1 MRDQSSTYST
11 RDRGMETANPP
22 PPPFTFRLPL
32 PRAAEGRYTESM
44 ALLKIARMGH
54 PVLARRA
61 RPIEDPLAESIQR
74 LIGDMAE
81 TVADADG
88 IGLAAPQVHRPLRL
102 ILFIDAGAREEVAGR
117 CPIALIN
124 PEIEILDATLETD
137 LEGCLSIPG
146 LRGVVPRYRRIGY
159 RGLGADGR
167 LIEREA
173 DGVRAR
179 VVQHEVDH
187 LDGILYPM
195 RMPDLRYL
203 SFESELRHLAAGLQQ
218 QESSTP

>member
-1 MRDQSSTYST
+1 VNHQRAGAT
-11 RDRGMETANPP
+11 RPGARRVRP
-22 PPPFTFRLPL
+22 PL
-32 PRAAEGRYTESM
+32 PGAAERRYTRSM

-61 RPIEDPLAESIQR
+61 RPIEDPAAEPVQR

-81 TVADADG
+81 TMIDADG
-88 IGLAAPQVHRPLRL
+88 IGLAAPQVYRSLRL
-102 ILFIDAGAREEVAGR
+102 ILFVEAGAREEVGGR
-117 CPIALIN
+117 RPIALIN
-124 PEIEILDATLETD
+124 PEIEPLDATLESD
-137 LEGCLSIPG
+137 FEGCLSIPG
-146 LRGVVPRYRRIGY
+146 LRGIVPRYRRIGY

-167 LIEREA
+167 PIEREA
-173 DGVRAR
+173 DGLHAR

-203 SFESELRHLAAGLQQ
+203 SFESELRHLAAELEQ

>member
-1 MRDQSSTYST
+1 
-11 RDRGMETANPP
+11 
-22 PPPFTFRLPL
+22 
-32 PRAAEGRYTESM
+32 
-44 ALLKIARMGH
+44 
-54 PVLARRA
+54 
-61 RPIEDPLAESIQR
+61 
-74 LIGDMAE
+74 
-81 TVADADG
+81 
-88 IGLAAPQVHRPLRL
+88 
-102 ILFIDAGAREEVAGR
+102 
-117 CPIALIN
+117 
-124 PEIEILDATLETD
+124 
-137 LEGCLSIPG
+137 
-146 LRGVVPRYRRIGY
+146 VPRHRRIGY

-173 DGVRAR
+173 DGLHAR